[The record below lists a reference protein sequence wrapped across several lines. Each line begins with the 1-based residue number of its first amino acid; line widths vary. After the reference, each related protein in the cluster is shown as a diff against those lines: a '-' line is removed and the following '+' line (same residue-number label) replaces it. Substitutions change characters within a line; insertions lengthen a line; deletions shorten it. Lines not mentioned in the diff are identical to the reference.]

1 VYASLLS
8 ALTAE
13 TSERKA
19 GETSLQ
25 RLLSSEA
32 AERRADVARLVSAV
46 EALAAQLANG
56 LRPTLEVLTA
66 EVVALRLETSSLAS
80 RATDSEASLAALA
93 VSMSQ
98 LRLQLQQILNLV
110 PSRIALSEAQI
121 VEFLNAPL

>member
-1 VYASLLS
+1 MYASLLS